1 MCQGIFLS
9 RRKATIISQ
18 SGFGGKKQM
27 SYVVVRVERERNKNE
42 LVQHELELL
51 LHDVFQFLA
60 TVETNSAQCNMLL
73 VALGWPQATNRT
85 HRRERR

>member
-1 MCQGIFLS
+1 
-9 RRKATIISQ
+9 
-18 SGFGGKKQM
+18 M
-27 SYVVVRVERERNKNE
+27 SYVVVRVERERNKNV

-73 VALGWPQATNRT
+73 AVALGWPQATNRT